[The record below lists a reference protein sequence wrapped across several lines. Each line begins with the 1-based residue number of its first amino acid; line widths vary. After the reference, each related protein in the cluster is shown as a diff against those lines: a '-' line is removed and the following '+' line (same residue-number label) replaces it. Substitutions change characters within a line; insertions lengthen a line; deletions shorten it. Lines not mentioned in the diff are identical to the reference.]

1 MALTPQKN
9 TSGER
14 QSGTDEDVV
23 RGAFEGWRWL
33 AIGCSGLGFTHRP
46 SRYAD
51 DVNCS
56 HIAVIRQENK
66 LSKEGKPLEFQGKSM
81 ERTTGVEPASKAWEA
96 FILPMNYVR
105 MCASTHER
113 QVYHLCGTLR
123 HVPV

>member
-1 MALTPQKN
+1 MALTPPEDA
-9 TSGER
+9 SGER

-81 ERTTGVEPASKAWEA
+81 ERTTGVEPYLDNDAKALNINVFHSSE
-96 FILPMNYVR
+96 LYP
-105 MCASTHER
+105 
-113 QVYHLCGTLR
+113 
-123 HVPV
+123 